1 MKKTCFI
8 NTFLFLPCF
17 MHLETASAWL
27 VLILRSDVNRK
38 NLASILV
45 RDTRLEGREKYAA
58 VKSIAQYEKQYEEI

>member
-1 MKKTCFI
+1 
-8 NTFLFLPCF
+8 

-45 RDTRLEGREKYAA
+45 RDTGLEGPEK
-58 VKSIAQYEKQYEEI
+58 